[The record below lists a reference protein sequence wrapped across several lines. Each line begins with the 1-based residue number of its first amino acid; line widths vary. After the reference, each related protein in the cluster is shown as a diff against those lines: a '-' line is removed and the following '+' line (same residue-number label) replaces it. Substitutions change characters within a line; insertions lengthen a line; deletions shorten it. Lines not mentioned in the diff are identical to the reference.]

1 MPKGIRLGGRSK
13 GTPNKKTIEAAELL
27 ASLSCNPLE
36 GMAIL
41 AADPKSTPELRGKMY
56 AELAQYIYP
65 KRKAIEVAG
74 SLDVSQGWADI
85 IRERRA
91 KRLADQTSPRQE

>member
-1 MPKGIRLGGRSK
+1 MPRPKGSLNR
-13 GTPNKKTIEAAELL
+13 KTQEVADIL
-27 ASLSCNPLE
+27 AKLNCEPLE
-36 GMAIL
+36 GMAKI
-41 AADPKSTPELRGKMY
+41 ATNPKYSPELRGKMY